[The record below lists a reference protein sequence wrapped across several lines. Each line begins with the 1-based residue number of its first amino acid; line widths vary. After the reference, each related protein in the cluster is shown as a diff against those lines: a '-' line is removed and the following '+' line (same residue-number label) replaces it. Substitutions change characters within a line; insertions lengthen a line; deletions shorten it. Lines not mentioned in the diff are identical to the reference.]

1 LIQENRYLII
11 DKIYNR
17 LAMNALSTGDY
28 SAAEKYFKK
37 AISVNSEKEG
47 INYNCA
53 VAMIGSKKFDEA
65 ETFLKNEIKIS
76 GEHYNILKTLSE
88 LYYNSGQRE
97 KAFTYFKKTLEKCS
111 DENESVL
118 IKNKIK
124 NSSDEKIYNKCL
136 QAMEFFEKGAA
147 FLNNGDWKKARGE
160 FIKALNLDKTNPFI
174 YNNLGFICMM
184 KEKKYF
190 EARELFR
197 KALKLSNLPVIRQNL
212 DKIDRLI
219 SQGGS

>member
-1 LIQENRYLII
+1 
-11 DKIYNR
+11 
-17 LAMNALSTGDY
+17 MNALSTGDY
-28 SAAEKYFKK
+28 STAEKYFKK

-88 LYYNSGQRE
+88 LYYNSGQRK